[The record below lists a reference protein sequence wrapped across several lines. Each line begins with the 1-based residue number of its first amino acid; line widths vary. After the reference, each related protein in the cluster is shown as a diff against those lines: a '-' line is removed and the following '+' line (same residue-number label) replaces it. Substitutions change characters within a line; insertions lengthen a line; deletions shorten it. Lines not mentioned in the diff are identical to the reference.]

1 MRKSSKHFKHRKRQ
15 TKRHIKKRRTYKKRR
30 TKSTRRIKKNVG
42 GVGENAKVEQDPTKK
57 SPTRSTLSRERKI
70 SLFQATPSALAEYN
84 YIKQL
89 KENIKELTVA
99 ITQIEK
105 KDKSKLTPSQKQ
117 FLKVAKEEVK
127 GDKAQLKK
135 YENI

>member
-30 TKSTRRIKKNVG
+30 TKSTRRKRVLG
-42 GVGENAKVEQDPTKK
+42 RGVSENAKVGQDPKKK
-57 SPTRSTLSRERKI
+57 SPERCTISRERKI

-84 YIKQL
+84 YKKQL
-89 KENIKELTVA
+89 RENIRDLTIA

-105 KDKSKLTPSQKQ
+105 KDKTKLTPRQKQ

-135 YENI
+135 YEDI